1 MARTRART
9 HRRPGR
15 GRPAGAPGH
24 RGRRRRGAGRG
35 GMVAGAEP
43 GRRGGGPAAAGGQHS
58 HDDGPPGDGP
68 PGDRPVLLG
77 GGDDRGRRGRVG
89 AGGPGGRLRRAS
101 GRLPVGRRSPCGGSG
116 GRCGRAVA
124 RSRPRRRRPGRQA
137 RGRPARLRAGVG
149 RGPRRISG
157 GRVGG
162 DSGGASGSS
171 GGGTGGATGPTPDAP
186 LDLNVATAAQL
197 DQLPGVGPATAAAI
211 IAYRD
216 KHGPFQA
223 VEGLL
228 DVRGIGTAKLDAIR
242 DLVRV

>member
-1 MARTRART
+1 MLVVQAAGSVV
-9 HRRPGR
+9 HPGVYR
-15 GRPAGAPGH
+15 LGAGA
-24 RGRRRRGAGRG
+24 R
-35 GMVAGAEP
+35 VADLV
-43 GRRGGGPAAAGGQHS
+43 AAAGGPS
-58 HDDGPPGDGP
+58 PGADLDAVALAAKLADGQRVYVPA
-68 PGDRPVLLG
+68 LG
-77 GGDDRGRRGRVG
+77 EV
-89 AGGPGGRLRRAS
+89 PGGS
-101 GRLPVGRRSPCGGSG
+101 
-116 GRCGRAVA
+116 AVA
-124 RSRPRRRRPGRQA
+124 AS
-137 RGRPARLRAGVG
+137 
-149 RGPRRISG
+149 
-157 GRVGG
+157 GG
-162 DSGGASGSS
+162 DSGGASGSSS